1 MVNRIIVG
9 TMTWG
14 KWGKNLST
22 KEMSDKIKFCFDH
35 ALNTFDHADIY
46 GGYTTENEFG
56 KAFKLSGI
64 NRKDLFF
71 ISKCGIQYP
80 CDSKNYVIKHYN
92 YSKQHIINSVNSSL
106 SNLNT
111 DYLDLLLLH
120 RPSPLMDADIISDTV
135 DKLIKQGKIKDFG
148 VSNFK
153 PPHIELLSNNIKI
166 SWNQIEFSISNSSPM
181 LDGTIDFHQTKDIG
195 TMAWSPLGN
204 FFKIDSPENQRIK
217 KIFES
222 LKGKY
227 GTNSENLLLA
237 WILKHPSRIHPIIG
251 TTINERIENACDSL
265 KINLDIED
273 WFSIFEAQKG
283 ERVP

>member
-1 MVNRIIVG
+1 MNRIIIG
-9 TMTWG
+9 TMNWG
-14 KWGKNLST
+14 KWGKNFSI
-22 KEMSDKIKFCFDH
+22 KGMSDKIKFCFDQ

-46 GGYTTENEFG
+46 GGYTTESEFG
-56 KAFKLSGI
+56 QAFKLSGI
-64 NRKDLFF
+64 NRNDLFF

-92 YSKQHIINSVNSSL
+92 YSKQHIINSVNNSL

-111 DYLDLLLLH
+111 EYLDLLLLH
-120 RPSPLMDADIISDTV
+120 RPSPLMNTDVISDAV
-135 DKLIKQGKIKDFG
+135 NELIKNGKIKDFG

-153 PPHIELLSNNIKI
+153 PSHIELLSKNVKI

-181 LDGTIDFHQTKDIG
+181 LDGTIDFHQLNDIR

-204 FFKIDSPENQRIK
+204 FFKLDSPENQRLK
-217 KIFES
+217 KLFKK
-222 LKGKY
+222 LNKKY
-227 GTNSENLLLA
+227 NTNTENLLLA
-237 WILKHPSRIHPIIG
+237 WILEHPSRIHPIIG
-251 TTINERIENACDSL
+251 TTVNERIENACDSL